1 MTQYW
6 LLKTEPSTY
15 SIADLEREGR
25 TTWDGVKNALAL
37 IHLRA
42 MRPGD
47 GLLLYHSGKEKA
59 VVGRARVRLRAPDGG
74 KVDRGGRA
82 LRGAA
87 PGAGHRSA
95 RIKAEPDLAGLPLI
109 RNTRLSVMP
118 VTEDEWEAVH
128 RLAGAGGGEGQ
139 ALPKIS
145 RKR

>member
-59 VVGRARVRLRAPDGG
+59 VVGRALVDSAPRTEGTSTAVEVRFEAQLRRPVTLAE
-74 KVDRGGRA
+74 
-82 LRGAA
+82 L
-87 PGAGHRSA
+87 
-95 RIKAEPDLAGLPLI
+95 KAERDLAGLPLI

-128 RLAGAGGGEGQ
+128 PLAGAGGGEGQ

>member
-42 MRPGD
+42 MHEGD
-47 GLLLYHSGKEKA
+47 GLLIYHSGREKA
-59 VVGRARVRLRAPDGG
+59 VVGRARVDSAPRTEGKSTVVEVRFEARLPAP
-74 KVDRGGRA
+74 VP
-82 LRGAA
+82 LGAMKGSPA
-87 PGAGHRSA
+87 
-95 RIKAEPDLAGLPLI
+95 LAGLPLI

-118 VTEDEWEAVH
+118 ITPEEWEAIH
-128 RLAGAGGGEGQ
+128 RLARRPG
-139 ALPKIS
+139 
-145 RKR
+145 

>member
-1 MTQYW
+1 MPQYW

-47 GLLLYHSGKEKA
+47 GLLLYHSGKERA
-59 VVGRARVRLRAPDGG
+59 VVGRARVDSVPRTEG
-74 KVDRGGRA
+74 KSTVVDVRFEA
-82 LRGAA
+82 QLPVPVPLGAMKGSPA
-87 PGAGHRSA
+87 
-95 RIKAEPDLAGLPLI
+95 LAGLPLI

-118 VTEDEWEAVH
+118 ITPEEWEAIL
-128 RLAGAGGGEGQ
+128 RLGGHAE
-139 ALPKIS
+139 
-145 RKR
+145 

>member
-59 VVGRARVRLRAPDGG
+59 VVGRARVDSAPRTEETSTVVDVRFEAQLRRPVTLA
-74 KVDRGGRA
+74 A
-82 LRGAA
+82 L
-87 PGAGHRSA
+87 
-95 RIKAEPDLAGLPLI
+95 KAERDLAGLPLI

-128 RLAGAGGGEGQ
+128 RLAGAGGEEGQ